1 MIIDLMKDKFIDK
14 NGNLAAARIAVIS
27 AEAKSII
34 KAETKCLDIFKDIS
48 ISDRIKFILNP
59 IKIQSCK
66 KCKKLWIEFPGKYGH
81 LYQNCRCRKH
91 GVKSPKKSN
100 KFECLYNQA
109 KLDIIDKCYNKKDEF
124 NILVNKINKQLNYG
138 LKKLFSANYDLACYI
153 LQQTMKL
160 LPLDD
165 KDPEMSE
172 RCYILANNLKE
183 FPICEYCG
191 NKLVYYNFQKGY
203 VACSHCNKKQANTVK
218 QQSFEESIEFFKK
231 YNEFE
236 WLNKDEFDGK
246 SGFKFRI
253 KHSLCGHIFEKEMS
267 DGFMF
272 SLNRYL
278 HCPKCHPTESKPQKE
293 IFEFIKNFFS
303 DTIMSYFPDKGRK
316 GSKELDI
323 YIPSKNIGIEFNGEY
338 WHKNN
343 KNYHLE
349 KTKYFA
355 KRGIRVIHIFG
366 YQWINKQE
374 IIKEKLKAILG
385 VEQEKVY
392 ARKCIVKEISV
403 KEKNEFLNKYHIQGE
418 DKSVLK
424 FGLFYNDELVA
435 VMTFG
440 YPRFNNE
447 YDWELIRYA
456 TSKHIIGGAGK
467 LLAYFRNHYT
477 GSIIT
482 YADRCWSQRKY
493 V

>member
-1 MIIDLMKDKFIDK
+1 M
-14 NGNLAAARIAVIS
+14 
-27 AEAKSII
+27 
-34 KAETKCLDIFKDIS
+34 
-48 ISDRIKFILNP
+48 
-59 IKIQSCK
+59 
-66 KCKKLWIEFPGKYGH
+66 
-81 LYQNCRCRKH
+81 
-91 GVKSPKKSN
+91 
-100 KFECLYNQA
+100 
-109 KLDIIDKCYNKKDEF
+109 
-124 NILVNKINKQLNYG
+124 NYG
-138 LKKLFSANYDLACYI
+138 LKKLFSSNYDLACYI

-160 LPLDD
+160 LPIDE
-165 KDPEMSE
+165 KDPQMSE

-183 FPICEYCG
+183 FPVCKFCG

-203 VACSHCNKKQANTVK
+203 VACSHCNKKQSVTVR

-236 WLNKDEFDGK
+236 WLNKNEFDGK

-272 SLNRYL
+272 SNNRYL
-278 HCPKCHPTESKPQKE
+278 HCPKCNPIESKPQKE

-349 KTKYFA
+349 KTEYFA
-355 KRGIRVIHIFG
+355 KQGIRVIHIFG
-366 YQWINKQE
+366 YQWYNKQE
-374 IIKEKLKAILG
+374 LIKEKLKAILG

-392 ARKCIVKEISV
+392 ARKCIVKEIDV
-403 KEKNEFLNKYHIQGE
+403 KTKNEFLNKHHIQGE

-435 VMTFG
+435 VMTFS

-456 TSKHIIGGAGK
+456 TSKHVIGGAGK